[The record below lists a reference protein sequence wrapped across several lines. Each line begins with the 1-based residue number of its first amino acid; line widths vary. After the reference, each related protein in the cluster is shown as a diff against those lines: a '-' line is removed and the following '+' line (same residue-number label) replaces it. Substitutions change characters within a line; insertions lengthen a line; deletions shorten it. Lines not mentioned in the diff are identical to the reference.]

1 MKSFT
6 STVHLSIL
14 LAYAYTVI
22 VTALDGQ
29 ACFDICY
36 SPAVEEQCPGASLE
50 CVCKNEQFISLL
62 NMCIQR
68 TCRES
73 LYEAEAI
80 HEAMCSA

>member
-1 MKSFT
+1 MKSFA
-6 STVHLSIL
+6 STLCLSTIL
-14 LAYAYTVI
+14 LAYTYTV
-22 VTALDGQ
+22 TAMDGQ
-29 ACFDICY
+29 LCFETCY
-36 SPAVEEQCPGASLE
+36 RPAIEEQCPGANLD

-80 HEAMCSA
+80 HEAMCTP

>member
-1 MKSFT
+1 MKSFA
-6 STVHLSIL
+6 SAACLSIL
-14 LAYAYTVI
+14 LAFTYT

-29 ACFDICY
+29 LCFETCY
-36 SPAVEEQCPGASLE
+36 RPAIEEQCPDASLD

-80 HEAMCSA
+80 HEAMCTP